1 MATANRI
8 LANFDARISE
18 IKIIPENSATK
29 IVIESKMR
37 DQLSG
42 ESKIVKIVFSNVAA
56 IDFRINFFDSAVG
69 SEAAGLYQIVEKQFI
84 EKLVQEI
91 FERRKAI
98 YLLEGDYDYCEN
110 DPGDLLNTFDVYENF
125 MPVINNYRVFVQNV
139 DAGVYIVV
147 AKDVQI
153 VG

>member
-84 EKLVQEI
+84 ENYVEI
-91 FERRKAI
+91 
-98 YLLEGDYDYCEN
+98 
-110 DPGDLLNTFDVYENF
+110 
-125 MPVINNYRVFVQNV
+125 
-139 DAGVYIVV
+139 
-147 AKDVQI
+147 
-153 VG
+153 

>member
-18 IKIIPENSATK
+18 IKIIPENRTTK
-29 IVIESKMR
+29 IVIESKMH

-42 ESKIVKIVFSNVAA
+42 ESKIVKIVFSDVAA
-56 IDFRINFFDSAVG
+56 IDFRINFFDSGVG
-69 SEAAGLYQIVEKQFI
+69 SEAAGLYQIDEKQFI
-84 EKLVQEI
+84 EKLAQEI
-91 FERRKAI
+91 FERRKSI
-98 YLLEGDYDYCEN
+98 YLLEGDYDYCEK
-110 DPGDLLNTFDVYENF
+110 DPGDLLNTLDIYENF
-125 MPVINNYRVFVQNV
+125 MPAINNYRVFVQNV
-139 DAGVYIVV
+139 DAGVYVVV